1 MGTRSLIEALT
12 AFHIHPRI
20 QPDTTHEIPFGE
32 TPLHQMRE
40 GASLVSRDAGRFAT
54 SRDHGL
60 KESTPLATT
69 ALSPQALAV
78 LREAHCAANRL
89 FITPEDLGSTY
100 KEIKELC
107 ARLGG
112 RWNTASQAFI
122 FAYDP
127 APSLEVVLEGGE
139 MPPKNPLAIFETP
152 DPVSEEMLRYGFN
165 LFGCNQCEGYRH
177 NQPLHSCAYIP
188 ADLRILEPSAGPG
201 KIARWIRN
209 LYAGLGR
216 EDYTLHC
223 CELHPVNRGLLRKQG
238 FQVVA
243 DDFLA
248 HRLSAGEPAYHIIMM
263 NPPFLG
269 HEYIDHIE
277 HAWSLL
283 DPREGRLV
291 FVGPTGFTWH
301 EDARCQ
307 DLRRLIRLYRED
319 TPQVY
324 PRGTFKASGAQGETA
339 LVSLYRQNQAWK
351 CLPYNGFPNWDC
363 YALEFHIAQNREL
376 WEKRWAIWQQVDRGE
391 LPDSQEDLDWERT
404 RGILRALF
412 AEAVK
417 LAQMEWIEIQP
428 DETSLLFMEQ
438 EFLAYGAMNC
448 ECARHEQD
456 RRLFWERAE
465 ASRQTGRVAE
475 SSPQAVVVT
484 ERPSP
489 VMLHANA
496 PLDPAILEQL
506 TLF

>member
-1 MGTRSLIEALT
+1 LER
-12 AFHIHPRI
+12 R
-20 QPDTTHEIPFGE
+20 
-32 TPLHQMRE
+32 PLHTFGKRP
-40 GASLVSRDAGRFAT
+40 SLVSRDAGRFPP
-54 SRDHGL
+54 SRAHGL

-69 ALSPQALAV
+69 ALSKQALAA

-127 APSLEVVLEGGE
+127 ADSLEVILESGE

-152 DPVSEEMLRYGFN
+152 EPVSEEMLRYGFN
-165 LFGCNQCEGYRH
+165 LFGCSQCEGYRH
-177 NQPLHSCAYIP
+177 NQPLHYCAYIP
-188 ADLRILEPSAGPG
+188 ADLRILEPSAGLG
-201 KIARWIRN
+201 KIARWIRS

-248 HRLSAGEPAYHIIMM
+248 YRLQAGAPAYHIIIM
-263 NPPFLG
+263 NPLFLG
-269 HEYIDHIE
+269 HEYIEHIE

-307 DLRRLIRLYRED
+307 ELRRLVRLYRED
-319 TPQVY
+319 PPQVY
-324 PRGTFKASGAQGETA
+324 PRGTFKASGAANETV
-339 LVSLYRQNQAWK
+339 LVSLFRQNQDWK
-351 CLPYNGFPNWDC
+351 RHPYNGFPNWDC
-363 YALEFHIAQNREL
+363 YALEFQIAQNREL
-376 WEKRWAIWQQVDRGE
+376 SEKRWAIWQQVDRGE
-391 LPDSQEDLDWERT
+391 LPDSQEHPTWERT
-404 RGILRALF
+404 RSVLRALF
-412 AEAVK
+412 TEAVK
-417 LAQMEWIEIQP
+417 QARQEWIEIHL
-428 DETSLLFMEQ
+428 DEASLLSMEQ
-438 EFLAYGAMNC
+438 EFLAYGAINC
-448 ECARHEQD
+448 DCARHEQE
-456 RRLFWERAE
+456 RRLSWERR
-465 ASRQTGRVAE
+465 SSDQPSGRE
-475 SSPQAVVVT
+475 DGTSPQKASVF
-484 ERPSP
+484 ERPSHNMP
-489 VMLHANA
+489 HANA